1 MPSHMAIAERI
12 IHRVRANPE
21 CSLEELMHRLQDLS
35 WSEVFLEVD
44 RLSRFGQVRLTRG
57 GVRFTT
63 ARCAL

>member
-1 MPSHMAIAERI
+1 
-12 IHRVRANPE
+12 
-21 CSLEELMHRLQDLS
+21 MHRLQDLS

-63 ARCAL
+63 ARCDL